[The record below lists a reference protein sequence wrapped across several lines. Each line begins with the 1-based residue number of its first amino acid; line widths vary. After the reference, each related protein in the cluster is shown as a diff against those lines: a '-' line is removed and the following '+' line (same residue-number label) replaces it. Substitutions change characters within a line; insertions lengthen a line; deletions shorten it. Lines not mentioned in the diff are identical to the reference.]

1 MLGSIDVLFSWPAA
15 CACFALGRDL
25 PEVCRAALR
34 GLAATFRA
42 ESSCGG
48 NLQKVIR
55 QLKRRGKK
63 FISSPRTLFGKND
76 RAENIVGFANHVA
89 KSFEIVF
96 LTWHE
101 QTLAP

>member
-63 FISSPRTLFGKND
+63 FIGPPTTLFRKND
-76 RAENIVGFANHVA
+76 RADNIVVFDSHVE
-89 KSFEIVF
+89 KRYEIVY
-96 LTWHE
+96 LTG
-101 QTLAP
+101 